1 MTQSSSEDLIMISK
15 VRVGVADSGINPN
28 HRHVGG
34 VAGGV
39 GLRFR
44 DGVVEVDDAWE
55 DLLGHGTAAAATIR
69 AHAPSAELY
78 AIRIFRR
85 RLETHV
91 DTLLR
96 AIEWAISDCPEG
108 PGALDLLNLSLG
120 CTEDAR
126 EPEFAAACERAHKAG
141 LVIFAAHEVSGEPS
155 LPGRLDRVVA
165 VRADRELEADT
176 IRYEDGV
183 FVAST
188 WARELPGLPKE
199 RNFHGVSLAVAHV
212 TGMAAAL
219 LATGVAKS
227 ELAERLR
234 LRCG

>member
-1 MTQSSSEDLIMISK
+1 MSN
-15 VRVGVADSGINPN
+15 VRVGVADSGINPH

-39 GLRFR
+39 GLRFSN
-44 DGVVEVDDAWE
+44 GVVEVDDDWE
-55 DLLGHGTAAAATIR
+55 DMLGHGTAAAATIR

-78 AIRIFRR
+78 SIRIFRR

-96 AIEWAISDCPEG
+96 AIEWASSASSASSGCPKT
-108 PGALDLLNLSLG
+108 LDLLNLSLG
-120 CTEDAR
+120 CTEEAR
-126 EPEFAAACERAHKAG
+126 APEFAAACERAHEAG
-141 LVIFAAHEVSGEPS
+141 LVIVAAHEVSGQPS
-155 LPGRLDRVVA
+155 LPGRLDGVVA
-165 VRADRELEADT
+165 VRENRELDADA

-227 ELAERLR
+227 ELAERL
-234 LRCG
+234 GH

>member
-1 MTQSSSEDLIMISK
+1 MISK

-96 AIEWAISDCPEG
+96 AIEWASSEP
-108 PGALDLLNLSLG
+108 LDLLNLSLG
-120 CTEDAR
+120 CMEEAR
-126 EPEFAAACERAHKAG
+126 VPEFTAACERAHELG

-155 LPGRLDRVVA
+155 LPGRLDGVVA
-165 VRADRELEADT
+165 VRADRELEADK
-176 IRYEDGV
+176 IRYEHGA

-188 WARELPGLPKE
+188 WARVLPGLPKE

-234 LRCG
+234 LRCD

>member
-1 MTQSSSEDLIMISK
+1 MSMSPI

-39 GLRFR
+39 GLRHR
-44 DGVVEVDDAWE
+44 NGVVEVDDAWD

-69 AHAPSAELY
+69 GHAPRAELY
-78 AIRIFRR
+78 SIRIFRR

-96 AIEWAISDCPEG
+96 AIDWASSDCPDG
-108 PGALDLLNLSLG
+108 SKPLDILNLSLG
-120 CTEDAR
+120 CSEQKRA
-126 EPEFAAACERAHKAG
+126 PEFAAACVQAREVG
-141 LVIFAAHEVSGEPS
+141 LVIVAAAELSGEPS
-155 LPGRLDRVVA
+155 LPGRLEGVIA
-165 VRADRELEADT
+165 VRDDHELEPGV
-176 IRYEDGV
+176 IRSDNGV

-188 WARELPGLPKE
+188 WARPLPGLPRE
-199 RNFHGVSLAVAHV
+199 RNFHGVSMAIAHI

-219 LATGVAKS
+219 LADGVAKS
-227 ELAERLR
+227 DLVERLQP
-234 LRCG
+234 G

>member
-1 MTQSSSEDLIMISK
+1 MISN
-15 VRVGVADSGINPN
+15 VRVGVADSGINPH

-39 GLRFR
+39 GLRFS

-55 DLLGHGTAAAATIR
+55 DVLGHGTAAAATIR

-78 AIRIFRR
+78 SIRIFRR

-96 AIEWAISDCPEG
+96 AIEWASSGFPET
-108 PGALDLLNLSLG
+108 LDLLNLSLG
-120 CTEDAR
+120 CTQEAR
-126 EPEFAAACERAHKAG
+126 ASEFAAACERAHEAG
-141 LVIFAAHEVSGEPS
+141 LVIVAAHEVSGQPS
-155 LPGRLDRVVA
+155 LPGRLDGVVA
-165 VRADRELEADT
+165 VREDRELDADT

-188 WARELPGLPKE
+188 WARELSGLPRE

-227 ELAERLR
+227 ELAERL
-234 LRCG
+234 GH

>member
-1 MTQSSSEDLIMISK
+1 MISK

-69 AHAPSAELY
+69 AHAPRAELY

-96 AIEWAISDCPEG
+96 AIEWASSDCPE
-108 PGALDLLNLSLG
+108 PLDILNLSLG
-120 CTEDAR
+120 CTEEAR
-126 EPEFAAACERAHKAG
+126 APEFAAACGRAHEAG
-141 LVIFAAHEVSGEPS
+141 LIIVAAHEVSGKPS
-155 LPGRLDRVVA
+155 LPGRLDGVVA
-165 VRADRELEADT
+165 VRDDRELDADT

-183 FVAST
+183 FVASP
-188 WARELPGLPKE
+188 WAREIPGLPRE
-199 RNFHGVSLAVAHV
+199 RNFHGASLAVAHV

-219 LATGVAKS
+219 VTTGVAKS
-227 ELAERLR
+227 ELTERLQR
-234 LRCG
+234 A